1 MAHWDLIASG
11 NDPVGRGTFI
21 VQTLRRLNS
30 ESKLTAEQALWLP
43 KAEQGLAYD
52 LNERCWDEAKAGQLE
67 AALADCEESLK
78 LAPNAAPTLDSRA
91 FVRLKMGEYDAA
103 ITDYD
108 AALRLDPK
116 LPTALYGRGLAKLRK
131 GDVAGGH
138 ADIAA
143 AQAMSADIAAEF
155 ERIGVR

>member
-1 MAHWDLIASG
+1 
-11 NDPVGRGTFI
+11 
-21 VQTLRRLNS
+21 
-30 ESKLTAEQALWLP
+30 
-43 KAEQGLAYD
+43 
-52 LNERCWDEAKAGQLE
+52 
-67 AALADCEESLK
+67 
-78 LAPNAAPTLDSRA
+78 
-91 FVRLKMGEYDAA
+91 MGEYDAA

-143 AQAMSADIAAEF
+143 AQAMFADIAAEF